1 MLLIKEG
8 NAEAVV
14 RDLVLSS
21 HFRKLKSSLG
31 TNKAASKL
39 GKLDSSEN
47 KLNKLVLSSRQF
59 SPKVALKS
67 SALSFSQNQLKIAFN
82 AIENLKNGDR
92 LKADEVSMLIANGK
106 FSRANIDAN
115 NATGLPLT
123 FQQYQIVCT
132 SLGYELLC
140 RL

>member
-39 GKLDSSEN
+39 GKLEQSLQLFRIFPCRVCS
-47 KLNKLVLSSRQF
+47 SSR
-59 SPKVALKS
+59 KV
-67 SALSFSQNQLKIAFN
+67 SA
-82 AIENLKNGDR
+82 
-92 LKADEVSMLIANGK
+92 
-106 FSRANIDAN
+106 
-115 NATGLPLT
+115 
-123 FQQYQIVCT
+123 
-132 SLGYELLC
+132 
-140 RL
+140 